1 MWRCLLLAGPSMGT
15 GQIAAG
21 GRARAPQQQQVQ
33 ALSQL
38 LTGPGVGGTLVLCTE
53 VTIATIT
60 L

>member
-1 MWRCLLLAGPSMGT
+1 MGT